1 MYFLSESFGRPIFQT
16 FCEWLLLL
24 FSNQIFKSELFR
36 QTVCVFILVNLINI
50 INPSLCNV
58 VYYKEIIQL
67 ICSSHQLAGSYI
79 ITTTVKWRVSKMKA
93 KHHESE
99 QVKLSKK
106 QFLKEFWQKSVL
118 KNSCSKSYQVKP
130 SVKILQKNLSRSLVL
145 VILKVA
151 LLKMNFYIFIFQV
164 F

>member
-1 MYFLSESFGRPIFQT
+1 MYSLSESFRTPIFQT

-24 FSNQIFKSELFR
+24 FSNQIFESELFR

-79 ITTTVKWRVSKMKA
+79 ITRTVK
-93 KHHESE
+93 
-99 QVKLSKK
+99 
-106 QFLKEFWQKSVL
+106 
-118 KNSCSKSYQVKP
+118 
-130 SVKILQKNLSRSLVL
+130 
-145 VILKVA
+145 
-151 LLKMNFYIFIFQV
+151 
-164 F
+164 